1 MGHDA
6 FERKD
11 SRVQLRNRR
20 EDCESPGAVFVFR
33 SRHCKMAQGP
43 LLPNGVGKPVEQVNR
58 IS

>member
-1 MGHDA
+1 
-6 FERKD
+6 
-11 SRVQLRNRR
+11 
-20 EDCESPGAVFVFR
+20 VFR